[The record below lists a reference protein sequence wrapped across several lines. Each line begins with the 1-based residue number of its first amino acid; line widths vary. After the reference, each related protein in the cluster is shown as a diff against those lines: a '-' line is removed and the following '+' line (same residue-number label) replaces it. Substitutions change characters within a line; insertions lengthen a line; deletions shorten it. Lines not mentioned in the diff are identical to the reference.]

1 MIYIDET
8 GINTFMYRERGRAFR
23 GEKIIGE
30 ISGKK
35 FERTSII
42 AGKCGGK
49 ILAPFSHKNTTNS
62 ELFNMWL
69 EKILLP
75 ETKKGQV
82 IIMDNA
88 SFHKSK
94 RTRELIENA
103 GCILLYLPPYS
114 PDLNIIEYY
123 WGTFKKALRSIMS
136 NFSCLDDAIYSLFA
150 S

>member
-1 MIYIDET
+1 
-8 GINTFMYRERGRAFR
+8 MYRERGRSLR
-23 GEKIIGE
+23 GEQIIGE

-42 AGKCGGK
+42 AGKCGSK
-49 ILAPFSHKNTTNS
+49 ILAPFAHKNTTNS

-75 ETKKGQV
+75 ETRKGQV

-88 SFHKSK
+88 TFHKSK
-94 RTRELIENA
+94 KTRELIENA

-114 PDLNIIEYY
+114 PDLNKIEYY
-123 WGTFKKALRSIMS
+123 WGVFKKTLRSVMS
-136 NFSCLDDAIYSLFA
+136 NFANLYDAIYSLFV